1 MGKRKRRKRRKRQTL
16 TESLEIDGRLIV
28 DYVQSLQTAKDSA
41 DAMRQLDKIESMT
54 KAIRWY
60 VVRATAPQGE
70 TDG

>member
-1 MGKRKRRKRRKRQTL
+1 MGKRKRQTL

-41 DAMRQLDKIESMT
+41 DAMLQLDKIESMT

-60 VVRATAPQGE
+60 VVRASTAPQGE